1 MVKAAH
7 TRLFLDLDGVF
18 FDFERSAIAILGES
32 SKQAEDKGKKIW
44 PILMNHEPSFF
55 ANLELMPGADA
66 LWLEIR
72 EFLERSGQNTPIFL
86 TGCPKYKREKAEEG
100 KEACVKKHFI
110 KGEVYKISIRE
121 DATIDDAI
129 VYQERLNELLKT
141 VGSNDGILIMCRPD
155 QKNFFS
161 LTLPIPIL
169 LDDRDKAG
177 PLWTQHPASLFI
189 HHKSDPMPYNKSDKR
204 ADLSE
209 KAVDRSIKRLQ
220 EMNGG
225 NRRITHRKRRW

>member
-18 FDFERSAIAILGES
+18 FDFETSAIAILKES

-110 KGEVYKISIRE
+110 KGDVHKISIPE

-129 VYQERLNELLKT
+129 VYQEELNKLLKT
-141 VGSNDGILIMCRPD
+141 AGSNDGILILCRPD

-161 LTLPIPIL
+161 LLFPFYWMIVIRPVLSGHSIL
-169 LDDRDKAG
+169 RVF
-177 PLWTQHPASLFI
+177 LFI
-189 HHKSDPMPYNKSDKR
+189 TNQSRLQITIIRRVPLFPK
-204 ADLSE
+204 
-209 KAVDRSIKRLQ
+209 KRLI
-220 EMNGG
+220 EALKGY
-225 NRRITHRKRRW
+225 KR